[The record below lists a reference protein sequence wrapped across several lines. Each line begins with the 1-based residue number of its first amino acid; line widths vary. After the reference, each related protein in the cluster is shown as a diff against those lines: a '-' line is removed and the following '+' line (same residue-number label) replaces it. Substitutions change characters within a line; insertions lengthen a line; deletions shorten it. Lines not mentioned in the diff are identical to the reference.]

1 MQSETIPNLVGT
13 KIGGYDVRELIGQG
27 GMGAVFLA
35 HNSELGKDAA
45 VKVMLPKFGS
55 DSSRQ
60 RAEQR
65 FRDEAKALAKFSHSS
80 LVEVFDAGVLP
91 DGKFFILMERLKG
104 ETLKAR
110 LLKDRCLD
118 RGLAMSLARQLA
130 AALHV
135 IHVGGMVH
143 CDVKPANVI
152 LEPDPEAEY
161 GTRAKLLDFGLAQVQ
176 QAGRWDSLH
185 SATSE
190 AMGTARYMSP
200 EQCEGSPTLS
210 GQSDV
215 YALGLVLFES
225 LTGDSPYL
233 VSDVSSLA
241 WLRAHADKPSRRLR
255 SLIKDASA
263 ELDELIADMLK
274 KQSTQRPSASVVE
287 QRLSQ
292 IKVARPKSD
301 RISPSR
307 TVALVTLA
315 ALLLGLSGYGLQ
327 QTIRTHLV
335 AANQSVLSKI
345 SAPNRNGTAGQSAA
359 SSPRAPEGMALVP
372 GQSYVMG
379 STPTEANEA
388 FEACKRY
395 SQDCDPEEFL
405 RALPHRRVT
414 VSSFYLDRYEITNEK
429 YVAWLN
435 KPIRPLQLERSR
447 YVLTNKLLLLDLHE
461 GASGIIAKDNKHFLV
476 KPGFARKPVVQIT
489 WLGAEM
495 FCESEGKRLP
505 SEAEWELA
513 ARSLDGVSGSEPSKW
528 PWGNDPPRCDGV
540 AMARDTDPKG
550 ACSMLPPGPLNVGE
564 APQDVTWN
572 HIHDLG
578 GNVREWTLD
587 HFAVPYPDCGKCENP
602 LVTAV
607 GVLPSVWRVV
617 RGGNWLQNPTATGS
631 AWRARFLEDN
641 VTTALGFRCAS
652 PVQR

>member
-1 MQSETIPNLVGT
+1 MQSETTPNLVGT

-35 HNSELGKDAA
+35 HHSELGKDAA

-60 RAEQR
+60 RAAQR
-65 FRDEAKALAKFSHSS
+65 FRDEAKALARFSHSS

-118 RGLAMSLARQLA
+118 LGLALSVARQLA

-190 AMGTARYMSP
+190 ALGTARYMSP
-200 EQCEGSPTLS
+200 EQCEGSPSLS

-215 YALGLVLFES
+215 YALGLVLFEA
-225 LTGDSPYL
+225 LTGESPYQ
-233 VSDVSSLA
+233 VSDASSLA

-255 SLIKDASA
+255 SLIKDAPA

-274 KQSTQRPSASVVE
+274 KQSTQRPSAAVVE

-292 IKVARPKSD
+292 MRVAQITSV
-301 RISPSR
+301 STLPSR

-315 ALLLGLSGYGLQ
+315 VLLLGLSGYGLQ
-327 QTIRTHLV
+327 KARRWQLV
-335 AANQSVLSKI
+335 AGNERASTKLA
-345 SAPNRNGTAGQSAA
+345 APDLAQPTGQSAT
-359 SSPRAPEGMALVP
+359 SSMRAPEGMALVP

-379 STPTEANEA
+379 STPSEANED

-395 SQDCDPEEFL
+395 SQDCDPEEFR
-405 RALPHRRVT
+405 RALPQRRVT
-414 VSSFYLDRYEITNEK
+414 VSSFYLDRYEVSNEK

-447 YVLTNKLLLLDLHE
+447 YVLTSKRRLLDLHE
-461 GASGIIAKDNKHFLV
+461 AASGILATDNNHFLV

-505 SEAEWELA
+505 TEAEWELA

-528 PWGNDPPRCDGV
+528 PWGNNPPQCSGV

-550 ACSMLPPGPLNVGE
+550 ACSMLPPGPLDVGE

-602 LVTAV
+602 LVTAG

-617 RGGNWLQNPTATGS
+617 RGGNWLQNPTATSS